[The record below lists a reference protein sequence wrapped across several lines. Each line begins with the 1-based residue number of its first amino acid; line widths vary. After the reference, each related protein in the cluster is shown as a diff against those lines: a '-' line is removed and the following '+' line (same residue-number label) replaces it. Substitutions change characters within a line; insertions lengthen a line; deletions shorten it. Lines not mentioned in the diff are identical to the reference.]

1 MLQSA
6 HVVQRAALPIFLLL
20 LALPGG
26 GCRRAGR
33 GPDAARIHRE
43 AVVFDAHCDT
53 LMRITDE
60 GFDLGRRAR
69 DGHVDLPRLAAG
81 GVDVQV
87 FAVSTGR

>member
-1 MLQSA
+1 
-6 HVVQRAALPIFLLL
+6 
-20 LALPGG
+20 
-26 GCRRAGR
+26 
-33 GPDAARIHRE
+33 
-43 AVVFDAHCDT
+43 VVFDAHCDT